1 MIARVCSFHIELSM
15 KLVEINLMFCDDRI
29 IDNIE
34 ELESFL
40 IAVENGSF
48 GLEGIAGIALA
59 TNNAD
64 GRHFV
69 AVLDDNHQL
78 LLARWV
84 TDEVFQNGQELVR
97 NGPNKSH

>member
-1 MIARVCSFHIELSM
+1 
-15 KLVEINLMFCDDRI
+15 MFCDDRI

>member
-1 MIARVCSFHIELSM
+1 
-15 KLVEINLMFCDDRI
+15 MFSDNRT
-29 IDNIE
+29 IDSLE
-34 ELESFL
+34 ELEAFL

-48 GLEGIAGIALA
+48 GLKEIAGIALA

-84 TDEVFQNGQELVR
+84 TDDVFQTGQDMVR
-97 NGPNKSH
+97 NGPKKSH